1 MKWKVRSSG
10 QSFCLVYFRGKAF
23 LEKATKW
30 SQNYVIKETVCVSNA
45 YLQLMRF
52 NNRMEKCIIYV
63 SFRLVSWQISKEDTL
78 YKE

>member
-1 MKWKVRSSG
+1 MYQIFTSG

-45 YLQLMRF
+45 YLQLMRL
-52 NNRMEKCIIYV
+52 NNRMEECIIYV
-63 SFRLVSWQISKEDTL
+63 SFRIVS
-78 YKE
+78 